1 MKWSKAT
8 NYMLVMCI
16 YRQSKLNAND
26 KRQINWDA
34 VVDLVNATF
43 TKFPSFVRS
52 YPNGVGSKR
61 LQGQYGG
68 RHRPHAT
75 RPSEHK
81 VSHWAL
87 EEDSITVAEEVEFT
101 GHLDDLVEA
110 ERRLD
115 LDPNSEVRINTE
127 EPRVWCIE
135 FNVAES
141 SRDWEERYVYDY
153 AAEDETDSPDS
164 QGGEQ
169 EPEDEEMSEGD
180 VENSDQVVQGDEV
193 GGDESQEDEIMY
205 EEPTPAG
212 SNPPPSPANRHRLD
226 DNGHLTG
233 NGDSETPASIPEL
246 INASDIARRASDL
259 AGAAPAVQNARRRAP
274 VARSRPNQRRLTA
287 EHSQVARSNHSSPL
301 MDTFT
306 HLISRL
312 NAWPEIPTL
321 HTSKVDRNPAL
332 AMVST
337 HSILSGPVSP
347 EEIFVSSNDPIHSAE
362 GAVQRIWFHD
372 HTTDQWAEVDVLLCD
387 ERPCAVCE
395 SSHVPTSAASYIQ
408 HGQMRPVVS
417 EEDLVM
423 VPGQGLTFQPGHSIH
438 GTDIVQPGN
447 RYISHVMFTG
457 GKRVLVDIVHQP
469 VGDEVIT
476 PRPDILDFLS

>member
-141 SRDWEERYVYDY
+141 SRDWEERYVYNY
-153 AAEDETDSPDS
+153 AAEVEADSPDS
-164 QGGEQ
+164 HGGEQ

-180 VENSDQVVQGDEV
+180 VEHSDQVVQGDEE
-193 GGDESQEDEIMY
+193 GGDEYQQDEMMY

-212 SNPPPSPANRHRLD
+212 SNPPPSSASRHRLD
-226 DNGHLTG
+226 DNGHLIS
-233 NGDSETPASIPEL
+233 NGDSDTPASIPDL
-246 INASDIARRASDL
+246 INASNIATRTSNF
-259 AGAAPAVQNARRRAP
+259 AGATPAAQNARRRAP
-274 VARSRPNQRRLTA
+274 VARARP
-287 EHSQVARSNHSSPL
+287 S
-301 MDTFT
+301 
-306 HLISRL
+306 
-312 NAWPEIPTL
+312 
-321 HTSKVDRNPAL
+321 
-332 AMVST
+332 
-337 HSILSGPVSP
+337 
-347 EEIFVSSNDPIHSAE
+347 
-362 GAVQRIWFHD
+362 
-372 HTTDQWAEVDVLLCD
+372 
-387 ERPCAVCE
+387 
-395 SSHVPTSAASYIQ
+395 
-408 HGQMRPVVS
+408 
-417 EEDLVM
+417 
-423 VPGQGLTFQPGHSIH
+423 
-438 GTDIVQPGN
+438 
-447 RYISHVMFTG
+447 
-457 GKRVLVDIVHQP
+457 
-469 VGDEVIT
+469 
-476 PRPDILDFLS
+476 

>member
-75 RPSEHK
+75 RPGEHK

-193 GGDESQEDEIMY
+193 GGDPAAGLPQAEHGDLHQPSISLRRARAD
-205 EEPTPAG
+205 PAG
-212 SNPPPSPANRHRLD
+212 RTR
-226 DNGHLTG
+226 
-233 NGDSETPASIPEL
+233 
-246 INASDIARRASDL
+246 
-259 AGAAPAVQNARRRAP
+259 ARRR
-274 VARSRPNQRRLTA
+274 
-287 EHSQVARSNHSSPL
+287 
-301 MDTFT
+301 
-306 HLISRL
+306 
-312 NAWPEIPTL
+312 
-321 HTSKVDRNPAL
+321 
-332 AMVST
+332 
-337 HSILSGPVSP
+337 G
-347 EEIFVSSNDPIHSAE
+347 
-362 GAVQRIWFHD
+362 
-372 HTTDQWAEVDVLLCD
+372 
-387 ERPCAVCE
+387 
-395 SSHVPTSAASYIQ
+395 SAAAPRSPCPPA
-408 HGQMRPVVS
+408 HARPTA
-417 EEDLVM
+417 
-423 VPGQGLTFQPGHSIH
+423 P
-438 GTDIVQPGN
+438 
-447 RYISHVMFTG
+447 
-457 GKRVLVDIVHQP
+457 
-469 VGDEVIT
+469 
-476 PRPDILDFLS
+476 PRRGR